1 MIATLSLNPAVD
13 KIVSVQGPGWSGQPS
28 WGDHLRV
35 KKIQEVAAG
44 KGINVARV
52 IKKLGG
58 EVIVLGLA
66 GGSQGEWLKDELKK
80 EKLKFDFVTTSGN
93 VRQSLTIMDERRGR
107 ELHLRE
113 EGPAISSRE
122 LDLFRKKLKKWSP
135 YLKFLVISGRLP
147 AGVPLDFYGE
157 IISFFKKIEVPVLL
171 DANGPAYRRAL
182 KAGPDYLKP
191 NHLELEELAGRKL
204 RGRREEMAFI
214 RGLLRSGLKIVTVTH
229 GPGEVL
235 AMFGDF
241 AYLLKPP
248 RLKARNTVG
257 CGDAVTGALAYG
269 LAKGI
274 KIDEILKLAVACGSA
289 NALSLG
295 AGFFNINKMRT
306 LLRKVHVEVLPHY
319 GY

>member
-13 KIVSVQGPGWSGQPS
+13 KIVSVQGLR

-35 KKIQEVAAG
+35 KKIREVAAG

-66 GGSQGEWLKDELKK
+66 GGPHGEWLKDELRK

-122 LDLFRKKLKKWSP
+122 LNLFRKKLRAWSP
-135 YLKFLVISGRLP
+135 KLKFLVISGRLP
-147 AGVPLDFYGE
+147 AGIPPDFYGE

-204 RGRREEMAFI
+204 RGLREEMAFI

-235 AMFGDF
+235 AMFGNF
-241 AYLLKPP
+241 A
-248 RLKARNTVG
+248 
-257 CGDAVTGALAYG
+257 
-269 LAKGI
+269 
-274 KIDEILKLAVACGSA
+274 
-289 NALSLG
+289 
-295 AGFFNINKMRT
+295 
-306 LLRKVHVEVLPHY
+306 
-319 GY
+319 